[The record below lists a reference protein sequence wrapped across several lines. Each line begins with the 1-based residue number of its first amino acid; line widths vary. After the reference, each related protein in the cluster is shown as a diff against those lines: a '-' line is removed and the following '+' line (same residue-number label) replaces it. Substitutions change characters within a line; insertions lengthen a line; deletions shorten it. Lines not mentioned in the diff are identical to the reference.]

1 MREPPARAGI
11 RSREKCVGTLRTE
24 LARWH
29 HFNKLFGMAAIVD
42 QHTLAPAARVRI
54 VDVER
59 TFATKDG
66 DRTVLR
72 DVTLDVTPG
81 EIIAIVGPSGCGKST
96 LLRLIGGLDAPT
108 AGTITLDGDEV
119 HAHDDS
125 TAIAFQEPRLL
136 PWRTIAQNVAIGLP
150 RGVSGRAAKDRVAE
164 LLDLVG
170 LTHAARQR
178 PREVSGG
185 MAQRASLARAL
196 ARSPRVLL
204 LDEPF
209 GALDALTRLKMHDL
223 LLDIHRAQPTTIV
236 LVTHDVEEALYL
248 ADHVILLR
256 NLQDQAAEPDRPR
269 ARVVALGSSS
279 GIGALG
285 SASTHEAPEAE
296 TVGARPTGSIGR
308 FISVPGTRP
317 RDRGARTFTDLRASL
332 LEGLGVHKTTNKE
345 HP

>member
-1 MREPPARAGI
+1 MP
-11 RSREKCVGTLRTE
+11 E
-24 LARWH
+24 LA
-29 HFNKLFGMAAIVD
+29 K
-42 QHTLAPAARVRI
+42 TLTSAPAGQVRI

-59 TFATKDG
+59 TFPTKDG
-66 DRTVLR
+66 PRTVLR
-72 DVTLDVTPG
+72 DVTLDVVPG

-96 LLRLIGGLDAPT
+96 LLRLIGGLDVPT
-108 AGTITLDGDEV
+108 TGSITLDDEGV
-119 HAHDDS
+119 RAHDDA

-136 PWRTIAQNVAIGLP
+136 PWRTIAQNVALGLP
-150 RGVSGRAAKDRVAE
+150 RGTRGREAKARVTE
-164 LLDLVG
+164 LLELVG
-170 LTHAARQR
+170 LSHAADQR

-248 ADHVILLR
+248 ADHVLMLR
-256 NLQDQAAEPDRPR
+256 NLHATDLDDPDAPAEPDRPR
-269 ARVVALGSSS
+269 AKVVALGSSS

-285 SASTHEAPEAE
+285 SAGTHGTTPEVE
-296 TVGARPTGSIGR
+296 TATRRTDGSIAR
-308 FISVPGTRP
+308 IVSVPGARP
-317 RDRGARTFTDLRASL
+317 RDRGARTFTDLRTSL
-332 LEGLGVHKTTNKE
+332 LEGLGVHKLTTVK
-345 HP
+345 